1 MAVTKKLTKSI
12 PHVKSNKVEQWDLEM
27 TYENDSEGD
36 ATYYKTVFSINVPW
50 QTILE
55 DAYTDS
61 DGNNVAAVVENNFT
75 KAAKSSFNLAALT
88 ALCPVSHWDA
98 VFASQVDSV
107 ITNPVAKAVP
117 DKAFSVPSS

>member
-12 PHVKSNKVEQWDLEM
+12 PHVKSSKAQIWDLEM

-36 ATYYKTVFSINVPW
+36 ATYYKTVFSH
-50 QTILE
+50 T
-55 DAYTDS
+55 A
-61 DGNNVAAVVENNFT
+61 VAADGDFT

-88 ALCPVSHWDA
+88 AMCPTSQWDV

-107 ITNPVAKAVP
+107 ITNPPSNPVP
-117 DKAFSVPSS
+117 DQDFSVPSS